1 MTLQLN
7 QVTIG
12 NILTRTSGYLQTV
25 SSHSLQP
32 YCGCTFGRSLC
43 GVGCYVR
50 HNGHLLRGRRW
61 GEFLDI
67 RVNAAESYLTH
78 FQRERNW
85 AERQRGEFSIFCSSS
100 TDPFLPQEKT
110 YQITRSLL
118 LAMQQLPPDELILQT
133 HSPGV
138 LDVIEI
144 LQRLKHLCRLRVHLT
159 IETDRDRIPGLPP
172 PAASVQAR
180 LNACRALRSAGIRTV
195 VTVAPLLPIEN
206 PHTFFEELAGV
217 ADAVVIDHFIQGD
230 GSDDGSRTLRT
241 PLPEKMAAV
250 DPASVALEYR
260 DQIVEIAQLYFPG
273 NVGVNIDG
281 FAGRMLP

>member
-25 SSHSLQP
+25 SSHSVQP

-50 HNGHLLRGRRW
+50 HNGHLLRGRSW
-61 GEFLDI
+61 GEFLDV
-67 RVNAAESYLTH
+67 RVNAAESYQTH
-78 FQRERNW
+78 YERERNW
-85 AERQRGEFSIFCSSS
+85 AHRQRGTFSLFCSSS
-100 TDPFLPQEKT
+100 TDPFLPQEKKW
-110 YQITRSLL
+110 QITRSLL
-118 LAMQQLPPDELILQT
+118 LAMQEQPPDELILQT
-133 HSPGV
+133 HSPSV

-144 LQRLKHLCRLRVHLT
+144 LISLNTRCRLRVHLS

-180 LNACRALRSAGIRTV
+180 LNTCKKLRSAGIRTV
-195 VTVAPLLPIEN
+195 VTVAPLLPIES
-206 PHTFFEELAGV
+206 PHRFFEQIADV

-241 PLPEKMAAV
+241 QLPMKMAAV
-250 DPASVALEYR
+250 DPSSITLAYR
-260 DQIVEIAQLYFPG
+260 DQMVAVAQQYLPG
-273 NVGVNIDG
+273 RVGVNIDG